1 MTAINCSEYVGLAT
15 TKTLHKL
22 ELHQLPAAYDAST
35 AANFPSLAET
45 KIAKVVLPSEEPLVP
60 ENLTLDNLSLSKE
73 DANIDSV
80 STLLEKYG
88 VCVVRNFLSPEQVS
102 NINDELNPIFEDKK
116 DDPRLFPKETI
127 RITGAVAKSPVIVRE
142 VLAHPLNVEVSEKFL
157 AKKNAFWIGENI
169 NIGYSPSIISSSI
182 SFRVGPGASVQAI
195 HRDDHSE
202 HNINSASQAYK
213 YGRDTQVG
221 ISVAL
226 SKVSKDN
233 GGTRFIPGSHL
244 WDHLRKPRVNEQCM
258 HIDGLEE
265 GDAFF
270 MLGSVF
276 HGAGGN
282 FTADQYR
289 TLLILFMCSAT
300 SRQKENIYLTTPI
313 DYWKQFSVEEL
324 RLLGLSMSEPF
335 SGMLEL
341 QDPTVALRPGYIRRS
356 NYSDICEVVPISDNF
371 NQ

>member
-1 MTAINCSEYVGLAT
+1 MLKAINSSEYVGLAI

-22 ELHQLPAAYDAST
+22 KLYPLPPSNGAST
-35 AANFPSLAET
+35 ARNLPSLAET
-45 KIAKVVLPSEEPLVP
+45 KIAKVVLPSEELQVP
-60 ENLTLDNLSLSKE
+60 KLTLDDLSLSKE
-73 DANIDSV
+73 EANVESV
-80 STLLEKYG
+80 SARLEKYG
-88 VCVVRNFLSPEQVS
+88 VCVVRNFLSPEEVS
-102 NINDELNPIFEDKK
+102 KVRNELDPIFEAKK

-127 RITGAVAKSPVIVRE
+127 RVTGAVSKSPTFVRE

-169 NIGYSPSIISSSI
+169 NIGYSPSIVSSSI
-182 SFRVGPGASVQAI
+182 GFRVGPGAPAQAI

-202 HNINSASQAYK
+202 HNINSAVEAYK

-226 SKVSKDN
+226 SNVTKEN

-244 WDHLRKPRVNEQCM
+244 WDHLRKPRVDEQCM

-276 HGAGGN
+276 HGAGTN
-282 FTADQYR
+282 VTADQYR

-313 DYWKQFSVEEL
+313 DYWKQFNVEEL

-356 NYSDICEVVPISDNF
+356 NYSDICKVVPTFDNI